1 MDFGRVVALCSF
13 YRDARLVTTKIM
25 GLPKAPFLQIAINY
39 ATRVSVCSST
49 TFLQSGLR

>member
-1 MDFGRVVALCSF
+1 MDFGRVVALCSY
-13 YRDARLVTTKIM
+13 YRAARLVTIKLM
-25 GLPKAPFLQIAINY
+25 GLPKALFLQIAINY